1 MTEPMKLA
9 RIPTGIEGFDEL
21 CGGGLIKN
29 RTYLVAGTSGAGK
42 TIFALQYLYNGIT
55 KYGQPGIL
63 LATEERPATLREN
76 ALTFGWDLK
85 RLEEE
90 NKLAIIDAS
99 STKIGVPSLERFIDI
114 RPFDIDQIIDQI
126 ISIQEEVGAVRAV
139 VDSSTSIAYNISD
152 AAKARVELLKL
163 STTLEV
169 LELTS
174 LMTAEVVHGSQNR
187 GFGMES
193 FITEGTLALYNT
205 RKRPQRDGPPGP
217 RTRSL
222 EIYKMRG
229 TAHSHDLYPFEI
241 TGKGIIVHPREKLY

>member
-1 MTEPMKLA
+1 MALP
-9 RIPTGIEGFDEL
+9 RCPTGIEGFDPL
-21 CGGGLIKN
+21 CGGGLIRN
-29 RTYLVAGTSGAGK
+29 RTFVVEGICGSGK
-42 TIFALQYLYNGIT
+42 SIFALQFIYNGAT
-55 KYGQPGIL
+55 KFNEPGIL
-63 LATEERPATLREN
+63 LATEERPATIREN

-126 ISIQEEVGAVRAV
+126 ISIQEEVGAARAV
-139 VDSSTSIAYNISD
+139 VDSSTSIAYNIPD
-152 AAKARVELLKL
+152 LAKARIELLKL

-174 LMTAEVVHGSQNR
+174 LMTAEIIYGSANR
-187 GFGMES
+187 GFGIES
-193 FITEGTLALYNT
+193 FITEGTVALYNT

-217 RTRSL
+217 RSRTL

-229 TAHSHDLYPFEI
+229 TAHSPDLYPFDV
-241 TGKGIIVHPREKLY
+241 TGKGLVVHPREKLF

>member
-1 MTEPMKLA
+1 MTEPMKLP

-21 CGGGLIKN
+21 CNGGLIKN
-29 RTYLVAGTSGAGK
+29 RTYLVVGTSGAGK
-42 TIFALQYLYNGIT
+42 TIFGLQYLYNGAT
-55 KYGQPGIL
+55 KYNQPGIL
-63 LATEERPATLREN
+63 LATEERPATIREN

-85 RLEEE
+85 RLEDE

-126 ISIQEEVGAVRAV
+126 ISIQEEVGAVRAM
-139 VDSSTSIAYNISD
+139 VDSSTSIGYNIPD
-152 AAKARVELLKL
+152 MAKARIELLKL

-174 LMTAEVVHGSQNR
+174 IMTAEVIYGSQNR
-187 GFGMES
+187 GFGIES
-193 FITEGTLALYNT
+193 FITEGTIALYNT
-205 RKRPQRDGPPGP
+205 RKRPQKDGPPGP
-217 RTRSL
+217 RSRTL

-229 TAHSHDLYPFEI
+229 SAHSPDLYPFDV
-241 TGKGIIVHPREKLY
+241 TGRGLVVHPREKLF